1 MSENREGYTLDP
13 VTFEVLKNAY
23 VNIVD
28 QMAEQIFRTCYSFVI
43 WSRDFSSAIC
53 DTEGNTIMQGS
64 GDIAAHVGTLH
75 YTAQAVINKFGDDIH
90 PGDTFVV
97 NDVYQGG
104 THFNDTRIVRPIFY
118 KGIHLGF
125 SQANGHW
132 ADVGGAVPGSF
143 NVSALDHM
151 AEGLRITP
159 VRVYSKGVYLS
170 DVAELIANNTRA
182 PADIIGDLQAQAEAC
197 NVAEREVGRLCDKYG
212 VDVIQTSFDEVQ
224 DYVETLTRQHIAKM
238 PDGVW
243 ETEDYID
250 VDPVAGEG
258 LIPIRIKMTIDGD
271 SVHYDLSR
279 SHPTTISTFLNCCY
293 GGAFAAIV
301 AGTKMQSPDIPLNS
315 GFYRVVTVDLG
326 PKGSVVNAD
335 WPTPVAGFCSG
346 PFEKIMNSVFE
357 LWAEILPE
365 RAMACTFNLEYLL
378 IGGRDGRKEDRPYFM
393 WYDWM
398 VGGWGARNGRDG
410 WGATGPVFGVQ
421 LGTQPFEG
429 QERLAPVLTTGHELI
444 VDSGGPGNSRGGL
457 GVEKGAILTK
467 AERSVVSYCCDRERS
482 VTWGLWGGLPSIPHG
497 VWVNPGTQG
506 ERYLGS
512 IFSGVP
518 VEAGDT
524 VIRPSAGG
532 GGLGDPLTR
541 DLETVCED
549 VTDGYVSI
557 ERAKKDYGVVVREID
572 ADLAEYE
579 VDEAATAAV
588 RERIRAERHGWLDV
602 DAEAIAAKY
611 RSKELDALDLV
622 RQYGVIVDWG
632 TGELLPKTTR
642 QFRDML
648 KRRTSAHWEVPGQAR
663 NEAADAPRRLSAAD
677 RDGGPGRERR
687 PCHGRR
693 SRHRQRALP
702 HLS

>member
-1 MSENREGYTLDP
+1 M
-13 VTFEVLKNAY
+13 
-23 VNIVD
+23 
-28 QMAEQIFRTCYSFVI
+28 
-43 WSRDFSSAIC
+43 
-53 DTEGNTIMQGS
+53 
-64 GDIAAHVGTLH
+64 
-75 YTAQAVINKFGDDIH
+75 
-90 PGDTFVV
+90 
-97 NDVYQGG
+97 
-104 THFNDTRIVRPIFY
+104 
-118 KGIHLGF
+118 
-125 SQANGHW
+125 
-132 ADVGGAVPGSF
+132 
-143 NVSALDHM
+143 
-151 AEGLRITP
+151 
-159 VRVYSKGVYLS
+159 RVYSKGEYLS

-212 VDVIQTSFDEVQ
+212 VDVIQTSFAEVQ
-224 DYVETLTRQHIAKM
+224 DYVETLTRQRIAKL
-238 PDGVW
+238 PDGQW

-271 SVHYDLSR
+271 SVHYDLSG
-279 SHPTTISTFLNCCY
+279 SHPKTISTFLNCCY

-326 PKGSVVNAD
+326 PKGTVVNAD

-482 VTWGLWGGLPSIPHG
+482 VTWGLWGG
-497 VWVNPGTQG
+497 
-506 ERYLGS
+506 
-512 IFSGVP
+512 
-518 VEAGDT
+518 
-524 VIRPSAGG
+524 
-532 GGLGDPLTR
+532 
-541 DLETVCED
+541 C
-549 VTDGYVSI
+549 
-557 ERAKKDYGVVVREID
+557 
-572 ADLAEYE
+572 
-579 VDEAATAAV
+579 
-588 RERIRAERHGWLDV
+588 
-602 DAEAIAAKY
+602 
-611 RSKELDALDLV
+611 
-622 RQYGVIVDWG
+622 
-632 TGELLPKTTR
+632 
-642 QFRDML
+642 
-648 KRRTSAHWEVPGQAR
+648 
-663 NEAADAPRRLSAAD
+663 
-677 RDGGPGRERR
+677 
-687 PCHGRR
+687 RR
-693 SRHRQRALP
+693 SRTASGSIPAPRASATWARSSP
-702 HLS
+702 ACRWKPATP

>member
-1 MSENREGYTLDP
+1 MSGRPDGYTLDP

-75 YTAQAVINKFGDDIH
+75 YTAQAVIDKFGDDIH

-118 KGIHLGF
+118 EGTHLGF
-125 SQANGHW
+125 AQANGHW

-159 VRVYSKGVYLS
+159 VRVYSEGVYLS

-197 NVAEREVGRLCDKYG
+197 NVAEREICRLCDKYG
-212 VDVIQTSFDEVQ
+212 LDVIRTSFAEVQ
-224 DYVETLTRQHIAKM
+224 DYVETLTRQRVARL

-250 VDPVAGEG
+250 VDPALGEG
-258 LIPIRIKMTIDGD
+258 LIPIRIRMTIDGD
-271 SVHYDLSR
+271 SVHYDLSG
-279 SHPTTISTFLNCCY
+279 SHPKTISTFLNCCY

-326 PKGSVVNAD
+326 PKGTVVNAD

-378 IGGRDGRKEDRPYFM
+378 IGGRDGRKADRPYFM

-410 WGATGPVFGVQ
+410 WSATGPVFGVQ

-444 VDSGGPGNSRGGL
+444 VDSGGPGKSRGGL
-457 GVEKGAILTK
+457 GVEKGAVLTR

-497 VWVNPGTQG
+497 VWVNPGSQG

-518 VEAGDT
+518 IEAGDT
-524 VIRPSAGG
+524 VTRPSAGG
-532 GGLGDPLTR
+532 GGLGDPLAR
-541 DLETVCED
+541 DPQAVCED
-549 VTDGYVSI
+549 VADGYVSI
-557 ERAKKDYGVVVREID
+557 ARARKDYGVVVREVD
-572 ADLAEYE
+572 ADLAAYE
-579 VDEAATAAV
+579 IDEAATTAA
-588 RERIRAERHGWLDV
+588 RAEIRAHRHAWLDE
-602 DAEAIAAKY
+602 DPEAVAARY
-611 RSKELDALDLV
+611 RSKALDAMDLI
-622 RQYGVIVDWG
+622 RRYGVIVDWG
-632 TGELLPKTTR
+632 SGALLSETTR
-642 QFRDML
+642 QFREML
-648 KRRTSAHWEVPGQAR
+648 KRRTAAHWEAPGAAR
-663 NEAADAPRRLSAAD
+663 NEPPTLRVA
-677 RDGGPGRERR
+677 
-687 PCHGRR
+687 
-693 SRHRQRALP
+693 
-702 HLS
+702 

>member
-1 MSENREGYTLDP
+1 MSKNREGYTLDP

-53 DTEGNTIMQGS
+53 DTEGNTVMQGS

-159 VRVYSKGVYLS
+159 VRVYSKGQYLS

-212 VDVIQTSFDEVQ
+212 VDVIQTSFAEVQ
-224 DYVETLTRQHIAKM
+224 DYVETLTRQRIAKL

-271 SVHYDLSR
+271 SVHYDLSD
-279 SHPTTISTFLNCCY
+279 SHPKTISTFLNCCY

-326 PKGSVVNAD
+326 PLGTVVNAD

-357 LWAEILPE
+357 LWAEIMPE

-524 VIRPSAGG
+524 VTRPSAGG

-549 VTDGYVSI
+549 VADGYVSI

-579 VDEAATAAV
+579 VDEAATGAE
-588 RERIRAERHGWLDV
+588 RERIRAQRHSLLDV

-611 RSKELDALDLV
+611 RSKELDALDLI

-632 TGELLPKTTR
+632 TGELLPNTTR

-648 KRRTSAHWEVPGQAR
+648 RRRTAAHWEVPGQAR
-663 NEAADAPRRLSAAD
+663 NEQPTLRVA
-677 RDGGPGRERR
+677 
-687 PCHGRR
+687 
-693 SRHRQRALP
+693 
-702 HLS
+702 

>member
-1 MSENREGYTLDP
+1 MSNNNQKSTLDP

-28 QMAEQIFRTCYSFVI
+28 QMAEQILRTCYSFVI
-43 WSRDFSSAIC
+43 YSRDFSSALC
-53 DTEGNTIMQGS
+53 DPSGDTIMQGS

-75 YTAQAVINKFGDDIH
+75 YTAKAVIEKFGKDIH
-90 PGDTFVV
+90 PGDAFVV

-104 THFNDTRIVRPIFY
+104 THFNDTRIFAPMFF
-118 KGIHLGF
+118 KGELLGF
-125 SQANGHW
+125 AQANGHW

-159 VRVYSKGVYLS
+159 VRVFSKGEYLS

-182 PADIIGDLQAQAEAC
+182 PMDIIGDLQAQTEAC
-197 NVAEREVGRLCDKYG
+197 RLAEREIQRLCEKYG
-212 VDVIQTSFDEVQ
+212 VDVIKKSFNEVQ
-224 DYVETLTRQHIAKM
+224 DYVETMTRQRIKDLPNGTWA
-238 PDGVW
+238 
-243 ETEDYID
+243 TTDYID

-258 LIPIRIKMTIDGD
+258 LIPINVKMTIDGD
-271 SVHYDLSR
+271 RVHYDLSG
-279 SHPTTISTFLNCCY
+279 SHPKTIASFLNCCY

-326 PKGSVVNAD
+326 PEGTVVNAD

-378 IGGRDGRKEDRPYFM
+378 IGGRDTRYEEKPYFM

-398 VGGWGARNGRDG
+398 VGGWGARNGKDG
-410 WGATGPVFGVQ
+410 WAATGPVFGVQ

-429 QERLAPVLTTGHELI
+429 QERLSPVLTTGHELRI
-444 VDSGGPGNSRGGL
+444 DSGGPGEFRGGM
-457 GVEKGAILTK
+457 GVEKGGTLYAC
-467 AERSVVSYCCDRERS
+467 ERTVVSYCCDRERS

-497 VWVNPGTQG
+497 VWVNPGQEN

-512 IFSGVP
+512 LFSGVP
-518 VEAGDT
+518 LYQGDT
-524 VIRPSAGG
+524 VTRPSAGG
-532 GGLGDPLTR
+532 GGLGDPLKRKTSSV
-541 DLETVCED
+541 LED
-549 VTDGYVSI
+549 VVEGYVSI
-557 ERAKKDYGVVVREID
+557 ERAQKDYGVVVKEVD
-572 ADLAEYE
+572 SDLCKYE
-579 VDEAATAAV
+579 VDEISTIKV
-588 RERIRAERHGWLDV
+588 RKNISENRIGWLEE
-602 DAEAIAAKY
+602 DATKIAARYKK
-611 RSKELDALDLV
+611 KELNMFDLL

-632 TGELLPKTTR
+632 SGELLEKTTKE
-642 QFRDML
+642 FRAML
-648 KRRTSAHWEVPGQAR
+648 KRRTVPYWLEENSGATLR
-663 NEAADAPRRLSAAD
+663 VE
-677 RDGGPGRERR
+677 
-687 PCHGRR
+687 
-693 SRHRQRALP
+693 
-702 HLS
+702 